1 MSGLT
6 RATRVSNVS
15 TSFNPPSR
23 KEETRKEFPMRSKLT
38 LLATA
43 TALVFATHTATAQ
56 SSGGGMKSGALT
68 ATTTSVVTVTIPG
81 VVGIDIESDVAI
93 DLGSYLV
100 ASRATTGACPANVFP
115 PPAGCTLAAT
125 YAATGTTTTATAPGP
140 TPTAGNIWM
149 AVFCTKSGGSMTIKA
164 SVDAAFAPSSP
175 GFLPTALR
183 NMASAAN
190 NVPVAGNATATNFL
204 TAPTLIGNGSLL
216 PTFGWTRVDQLIDL
230 SIPAASAVTF
240 TAGAFTATATFTIGK
255 S

>member
-1 MSGLT
+1 MSEL
-6 RATRVSNVS
+6 TRVSNIP

-38 LLATA
+38 LLIAG

-56 SSGGGMKSGALT
+56 SGGGMKSGAAT

-93 DLGSYLV
+93 DLGTYLV

-115 PPAGCTLAAT
+115 PPAGCTGAAT
-125 YAATGTTTTATAPGP
+125 YAATGTTTTATAPAP
-140 TPTAGNIWM
+140 APTAGNIWM
-149 AVFCTKSGGSMTIKA
+149 AVFCTKSAGAMTIKA

-183 NMASAAN
+183 NMASASN
-190 NVPVAGNATATNFL
+190 NAPVAGNAVATNFL
-204 TAPTLIGNGSLL
+204 VAPTAIGNGSLGA
-216 PTFGWTRVDQLIDL
+216 TFGWTRVDQLIDL
-230 SIPAASAVTF
+230 SIPSASTVTF
-240 TAGAFTATATFTIGK
+240 VANTFTATATFTIGK